1 MWVEKKIKNVLIL
14 LPAWAWKIVQ
24 KVTISPNNGNGS
36 FNVIK
41 LFQLIYHIWFLVQC
55 LLGEIR
61 IVQSIFLHNLEDLL
75 SDITVSGENVGI
87 VGRNFNSSFRYVI
100 SHFNC
105 FHKLCCMQ
113 LQPSSLDSLSIQ
125 LVAKPTSH
133 QAGSG
138 CQRIARTLM
147 WSSLAAWYSHRQE
160 ETSAIQIDTD
170 RVLANW

>member
-1 MWVEKKIKNVLIL
+1 MWVKKKIKNVLIL
-14 LPAWAWKIVQ
+14 LPAWARKIVQ

-36 FNVIK
+36 FNVIR

-87 VGRNFNSSFRYVI
+87 VGRNFNSSFCYVV

-105 FHKLCCMQ
+105 FHKLCCSQ
-113 LQPSSLDSLSIQ
+113 VVWILFPFSWWQSQP
-125 LVAKPTSH
+125 VT
-133 QAGSG
+133 
-138 CQRIARTLM
+138 
-147 WSSLAAWYSHRQE
+147 RQVQDVKE
-160 ETSAIQIDTD
+160 LPGLWCDQ
-170 RVLANW
+170 V